1 MKPDSTLL
9 FVEDDPR
16 LRFLTELALQNRF
29 ERLIVAG
36 GATEALELFGHN
48 HNIHVVFTDIVM
60 PGGMNGV
67 AMAEIMRERRPEV
80 RFLMTSGDP
89 AFKAPDWP
97 HCGFLAKPYGKLSL
111 FDALDLVIA

>member
-16 LRFLTELALQNRF
+16 LRFLTEFALQNRF

-48 HNIHVVFTDIVM
+48 HNIHGVFTDIVM
-60 PGGMNGV
+60 PGGMDGV
-67 AMAEIMRERRPEV
+67 AMAKIMRERRPEV
-80 RFLMTSGDP
+80 RFLMTTGDP
-89 AFKAPDWP
+89 GFKAPQWP
-97 HCGFLAKPYGKLSL
+97 HCAFLGKPYSKDQLVA
-111 FDALDLVIA
+111 ALDLLLL